1 MPCSVLSRDNT
12 STSSIHHDCGGTY
25 EVWPSKE
32 IEHTASKITPKSNRS
47 LKHCYDFP
55 IHEKTLH
62 WTWICRSAIS
72 CSWLK
77 FTVMHYWL
85 SRLNVQCSFQL
96 QRFQGKW
103 RTFRWKRILH
113 FWSLIT
119 KYKLAVS
126 ACNQNYAGKTKQG
139 HINIQFLMLL
149 FSIVWKAKKVTLPN
163 KCYVFQIK
171 EMPHKKDVLL

>member
-1 MPCSVLSRDNT
+1 MIVAAHMKFDLPRKKSTLLLRLHRKAIGAWNT
-12 STSSIHHDCGGTY
+12 AMT
-25 EVWPSKE
+25 
-32 IEHTASKITPKSNRS
+32 
-47 LKHCYDFP
+47 FP
-55 IHEKTLH
+55 FTKNTLH
-62 WTWICRSAIS
+62 WTWICLSAIS
-72 CSWLK
+72 CSWLQ

-96 QRFQGKW
+96 KRFQGKR

-149 FSIVWKAKKVTLPN
+149 FSIVWKATKRWLCQINVMCAKLEKN
-163 KCYVFQIK
+163 HRNEEKCKQACSN
-171 EMPHKKDVLL
+171 